1 MITTE
6 VNRGLI
12 GRRCECIF
20 TGLMVAGVI
29 GDIQL
34 ELRYVLYF
42 CRSVNILCNIV
53 IKIPMVF
60 YLFIISVIIKML
72 HYEYWRFNN

>member
-1 MITTE
+1 MKTTE

-12 GRRCECIF
+12 GRRYECIF

-42 CRSVNILCNIV
+42 CRSGNILCIYCHKNPNGI
-53 IKIPMVF
+53 
-60 YLFIISVIIKML
+60 LFVYNLFDNKNVTL
-72 HYEYWRFNN
+72 